1 MEFNMSVITHA
12 TASYHHDTTASAA
25 IIWEFF
31 KAVPDWKS
39 WNAGVY
45 SCELDGPFAEGAW
58 MTMVLPDQEVI
69 RSQLIEVSS
78 PNSFTDETM
87 LGDVAVRV
95 KHEIRPLPNGTHRIV
110 YTIDVEGEGAEDI
123 CAGVSADFPD
133 VLRALATRAE
143 QQRSQ

>member
-1 MEFNMSVITHA
+1 MSATTHA

-58 MTMVLPDQEVI
+58 MTMVLPDQEII
-69 RSQLIEVSS
+69 RSQLIEVSA

-87 LGDVAVRV
+87 LGDVVVRV
-95 KHEIRPLPNGTHRIV
+95 KHEIRPLPNGIHRIV
-110 YTIDVEGEGAEDI
+110 YTIDVEGRGAQDI
-123 CAGVSADFPD
+123 CAGVSADFPV
-133 VLRALATRAE
+133 VLHTLAAQAE
-143 QQRSQ
+143 KLRSQ

>member
-1 MEFNMSVITHA
+1 MSDATHATHA

-25 IIWEFF
+25 AIWEFF

-69 RSQLIEVSS
+69 RSQLIEVSA
-78 PNSFTDETM
+78 PNSFTDETL

-95 KHEIRPLPNGTHRIV
+95 KHEIRPLPTGIRRIV
-110 YTIDVEGEGAEDI
+110 YTIEVEGAGAEEI

-133 VLRALATRAE
+133 VLRALAAQAE
-143 QQRSQ
+143 QRRSQ